1 MKHEIRVHERVVP
14 TTHVAQIQE
23 WTMKAN
29 RRLFIQA
36 GAALAA
42 SGMTSRQIEAVEKNF
57 EWQQGHSPW
66 PMCLD
71 TTTLAKELPLE
82 KKIEFIAAS
91 DFDAM
96 EPWDRE
102 LTAYEEAGGSLKDL
116 GKRIRDKGLFVPS
129 VIGLWGSLGNTKED
143 FESRLEEHHTRLR
156 MIRDIGSEHVQII
169 PDLQKRETFTKDI
182 GAWCYRRISEIALN
196 EYGLKT
202 GIIFLNAVPQLK
214 TLSDAVDVGMM
225 SGWPDAKV
233 IPDTYHNYHGGT
245 EPNALRMLNPNSI
258 AIFQFADSPAGLERQ
273 DTWCDPQRVLPGDGI
288 LPLVE
293 QLKILYEIGYKGCVS
308 LELYNPMYRKREPQE
323 FLKEAHTKTLAV
335 IKQALNS
342 A

>member
-1 MKHEIRVHERVVP
+1 
-14 TTHVAQIQE
+14 
-23 WTMKAN
+23 MKAN
-29 RRLFIQA
+29 RRSFIQASAAIQA
-36 GAALAA
+36 GAVLAA
-42 SGMTSRQIEAVEKNF
+42 SGMTSHQIQAAEKKF

-91 DFDAM
+91 SFDAM

-116 GKRIRDKGLFVPS
+116 GKSIRDKGLFVPS

-225 SGWPDAKV
+225 SSWPDAKV

>member
-1 MKHEIRVHERVVP
+1 
-14 TTHVAQIQE
+14 
-23 WTMKAN
+23 MKAN
-29 RRLFIQA
+29 RRSFIQASAAIQA
-36 GAALAA
+36 GAILAA
-42 SGMTSRQIEAVEKNF
+42 SGMTSHQIQAAEKKF
-57 EWQQGHSPW
+57 EWQQGQSPW

-116 GKRIRDKGLFVPS
+116 GKSIRDKGLFVPS

-182 GAWCYRRISEIALN
+182 GAWCYRRISEIALS

>member
-1 MKHEIRVHERVVP
+1 
-14 TTHVAQIQE
+14 
-23 WTMKAN
+23 MKAN
-29 RRLFIQA
+29 RRSFIQASAAIQA
-36 GAALAA
+36 GAVLAA
-42 SGMTSRQIEAVEKNF
+42 SGMTSHQIQAAEKKF

-116 GKRIRDKGLFVPS
+116 GKSIRDKGLFVPS

-245 EPNALRMLNPNSI
+245 EPNALRMLNPDSI

-323 FLKEAHTKTLAV
+323 FLKEAHIKTLTV

>member
-1 MKHEIRVHERVVP
+1 
-14 TTHVAQIQE
+14 
-23 WTMKAN
+23 MKAN
-29 RRLFIQA
+29 RRSFIQASAAIQA
-36 GAALAA
+36 GAVLAA
-42 SGMTSRQIEAVEKNF
+42 SGMTSHQIQAAEKKF

-116 GKRIRDKGLFVPS
+116 GKSIRDKGLFVPS

-245 EPNALRMLNPNSI
+245 EPNALRMLNPDSI

-293 QLKILYEIGYKGCVS
+293 QLKILYEIGYTGCVS